1 LTTTLSYQTPDERMK
16 LKYKQGRDMLH
27 LVALKN
33 LKGCDNFI
41 KNTIPQSS
49 KTLFMNRRAS
59 SSQNPKSFWPKQRR
73 NFLSPTSGFS
83 RVPTDIKPLNNLQ
96 DKKALTH
103 TKHNTLTTQKQNPPT
118 LDAEGIKQNTT

>member
-16 LKYKQGRDMLH
+16 LKCKQGKDLLH

-33 LKGCDNFI
+33 LKGCHNFI

-59 SSQNPKSFWPKQRR
+59 SS
-73 NFLSPTSGFS
+73 
-83 RVPTDIKPLNNLQ
+83 
-96 DKKALTH
+96 
-103 TKHNTLTTQKQNPPT
+103 
-118 LDAEGIKQNTT
+118 

>member
-1 LTTTLSYQTPDERMK
+1 MK

-27 LVALKN
+27 PVALKN

-59 SSQNPKSFWPKQRR
+59 SSQNPKSF
-73 NFLSPTSGFS
+73 
-83 RVPTDIKPLNNLQ
+83 
-96 DKKALTH
+96 
-103 TKHNTLTTQKQNPPT
+103 
-118 LDAEGIKQNTT
+118 